1 MTRAAAQPPT
11 PPPEPDGPRQVSRFE
26 YNLLRILKFL
36 VGHFPAD
43 QGLQL
48 VRTATARPDC
58 IGAGAVDLVKDTL
71 GKATVL
77 FLTRA
82 GGWRNDKYLRNNAPA
97 AGRVWE
103 RIPLDERTLEFS
115 RPVLDFLFWLTA
127 EKVHET
133 KQAWDAAPKALTPAD
148 ELFFALAF
156 DATRSDPDVLNTLR
170 RKDVFA
176 RNPLCWLFAPHDAA
190 DPEAAK
196 PQPPDFAP
204 MFTGLRAVLLECLQ
218 TQLAH
223 RWVRSERDKG
233 QNGDWKK
240 MRQQGAAEFAA
251 LRDFLAAAEAARRT
265 DLARFVL
272 RTNAA
277 VLQSDLTPVFWTGG
291 LQGSG
296 PPRLADRLDTQ
307 RAALAFPR
315 QMEALEA
322 WQERARFVGYF
333 DDDYPASQMWKAD
346 WEAAN
351 GDRVAAR
358 ARAAVAMLEP
368 LRGPANSGQPAAGSG
383 QQTAENP
390 TDSPG

>member
-1 MTRAAAQPPT
+1 MTRTVPPPT
-11 PPPEPDGPRQVSRFE
+11 QPPEPDGPRQVSKFE

-48 VRTATARPDC
+48 VRTATTKPEC
-58 IGAGAVDLVKDTL
+58 ISVGAVDLVKDVL
-71 GKATVL
+71 SKALVL

-82 GGWRNDKYLRNNAPA
+82 GGWRNDKYLRNNTPA
-97 AGRVWE
+97 SGRVWG

-133 KQAWDAAPKALTPAD
+133 KQAWDAAPKALTPTD

-156 DATRSDPDVLNTLR
+156 DAMRSDPDVLAMLR
-170 RKDVFA
+170 RKDTFS
-176 RNPLCWLFAPHDAA
+176 RNPFCWLTAPQDVA
-190 DPEAAK
+190 DPEATK
-196 PQPPDFAP
+196 PQAPDFTP
-204 MFTGLRAVLLECLQ
+204 MFGGLRAVLLECLQ
-218 TQLAH
+218 THLTH
-223 RWVRSERDKG
+223 RWIRSERDKG
-233 QNGDWKK
+233 QLGDWKR
-240 MRQQGAAEFAA
+240 MRHQGNAEFVA
-251 LRDFLAAAEAARRT
+251 LRDFLKAAEAARRA

-296 PPRLADRLDTQ
+296 PQRLADRLETQ

-315 QMEALEA
+315 QMETLEV
-322 WQERARFVGYF
+322 WQERARYVGYF
-333 DDDYPASQMWKAD
+333 DDDYQASQMWKAD
-346 WEAAN
+346 WEAVN

-358 ARAAVAMLEP
+358 ARAAVEMLEP
-368 LRGPANSGQPAAGSG
+368 LRGPIAGQPATGTG
-383 QQTAENP
+383 TPGGENP
-390 TDSPG
+390 EGSSG